1 MYALYIFNDSH
12 HQIHFNMKKT
22 LFWTLIACFAF
33 VACQKDEK
41 EHDTDNKAEKVI
53 EEKSINTTTA
63 IMEVLGTYTGM
74 FGSNKITI
82 DIQALE
88 ANGEVK
94 GYSVVA
100 GNKRPFTGKYSKN
113 NDEYAFS
120 VKEPGD
126 NKYDGEFEFSVPM
139 GFQKLVGKWT
149 PFNKGQV
156 AEKTYNLSKRE
167 FKYNTTDGKYAFASE
182 NILNIPEIENMTKT
196 DLRMMR
202 NEMYARHGYSFKM
215 KDMRAYFENQDW
227 YMPMNTDVRNMLTPI
242 EKKNEELIKRYEKYA
257 QEYYDEYG
265 R

>member
-1 MYALYIFNDSH
+1 
-12 HQIHFNMKKT
+12 MKKT

-33 VACQKDEK
+33 ISCQKDEK
-41 EHDTDNKAEKVI
+41 EQNTSDNATKTASEKG
-53 EEKSINTTTA
+53 INTTTA
-63 IMEVLGTYTGM
+63 IMDVLGTYTGM
-74 FGSNKITI
+74 FGNNKITI
-82 DIQALE
+82 AIQALE
-88 ANGEVK
+88 TNGEVK

-100 GNKRPFTGKYSKN
+100 GNNRPFSGKYTKN
-113 NDEYAFS
+113 GEEYTFS

-126 NKYDGEFEFSVPM
+126 DKYDGEFSFSIPA
-139 GFQKLVGKWT
+139 GNQNAVGKWT
-149 PFNKGQV
+149 PFNKGV
-156 AEKTYNLSKRE
+156 TPEKTFNLKRRE
-167 FKYNTTDGKYAFASE
+167 FKYNTTDGRYAFASE
-182 NILNIPEIENMTKT
+182 NMLNIAEIENMTKT

-202 NEMYARHGYSFKM
+202 NEIYARHGYSFKM

>member
-1 MYALYIFNDSH
+1 
-12 HQIHFNMKKT
+12 MKKQ
-22 LFWTLIACFAF
+22 LFWVLIACFTF

-41 EHDTDNKAEKVI
+41 QADKGGNSTKEMPEKN
-53 EEKSINTTTA
+53 INTTVA
-63 IMEVLGTYTGM
+63 IMDVVGTYTGM
-74 FGSNKITI
+74 FGNNKITI
-82 DIQALE
+82 GIKDLA
-88 ANGEVK
+88 ANGEAR

-100 GNKRPFTGKYSKN
+100 GNNRPFLGTYQQKG
-113 NDEYAFS
+113 DEYIFS

-126 NKYDGEFEFSVPM
+126 DKYDGEFEFTIPA
-139 GFQKLVGKWT
+139 GHQNLVGKWI
-149 PFNKGQV
+149 PFNKGQLT
-156 AEKTYNLSKRE
+156 EKTYNLAKRE

-182 NILNIPEIENMTKT
+182 NTLNIAEIENMTKT